1 MDITVKIL
9 MIGIVVYSGGQFKE
23 DINTENPLGTGGKL
37 AIIFANLMSNLWSG
51 KDRSLSPYK
60 LKVTKKKK
68 NRYVYI
74 TGYIFA
80 ILANQFHYCCFY
92 SCWWCF
98 SAQTDGCF
106 VIFSFLVNLSKWL
119 TVSCPL
125 DCWKLKEWSAK
136 TIILFF
142 LDQHWQAPPE
152 FCSLFLN

>member
-1 MDITVKIL
+1 MV
-9 MIGIVVYSGGQFKE
+9 GIVVYSGEQFKE

-80 ILANQFHYCCFY
+80 ILANQFHHCCFY
-92 SCWWCF
+92 SC
-98 SAQTDGCF
+98 
-106 VIFSFLVNLSKWL
+106 
-119 TVSCPL
+119 
-125 DCWKLKEWSAK
+125 
-136 TIILFF
+136 
-142 LDQHWQAPPE
+142 
-152 FCSLFLN
+152 

>member
-1 MDITVKIL
+1 MV
-9 MIGIVVYSGGQFKE
+9 GIVVYSGEQFKE

-37 AIIFANLMSNLWSG
+37 AIIFANLMCNLWSG

-92 SCWWCF
+92 SCCF
-98 SAQTDGCF
+98 GVF
-106 VIFSFLVNLSKWL
+106 LLVNLVFLVNLSK
-119 TVSCPL
+119 
-125 DCWKLKEWSAK
+125 
-136 TIILFF
+136 
-142 LDQHWQAPPE
+142 
-152 FCSLFLN
+152 

>member
-1 MDITVKIL
+1 MV
-9 MIGIVVYSGGQFKE
+9 GIVVYSGEQFKE

-37 AIIFANLMSNLWSG
+37 AIIFANLMNNLWSG

-92 SCWWCF
+92 
-98 SAQTDGCF
+98 
-106 VIFSFLVNLSKWL
+106 
-119 TVSCPL
+119 
-125 DCWKLKEWSAK
+125 
-136 TIILFF
+136 
-142 LDQHWQAPPE
+142 
-152 FCSLFLN
+152 